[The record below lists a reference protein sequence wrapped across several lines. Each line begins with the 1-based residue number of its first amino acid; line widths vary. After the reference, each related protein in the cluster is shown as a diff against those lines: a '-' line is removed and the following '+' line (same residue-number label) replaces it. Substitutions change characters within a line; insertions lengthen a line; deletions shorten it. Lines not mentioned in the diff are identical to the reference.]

1 MIVSLN
7 WLCEYLDGAAHAAL
21 AKRHDELVDRLT
33 MSGLNHEGTEPVGDD
48 QAIDLEVTSNRADC
62 LGHIGVAREVSVL
75 LDIPLSV
82 PDPQPVTGTEAIDKL
97 CNVEINSDKCFRY
110 TARLVK
116 GVKIGPSPDWMV
128 NRLAALGIESI
139 NNVVDI
145 TNYVMFECG
154 QPLHAYDFAK
164 LDGGKIIVRNANEK
178 EEFLAIDHKTY
189 PLDPAM
195 CMIADAKN
203 AVAIG
208 GVMGGADSEISDAT
222 TDVLVEAAYFDQ
234 LSVRK
239 TARQLNLHS
248 PSAFRFERDVDS
260 AQLDWASRR
269 CCELILELAGGTLC
283 EGMLDVGQPPAKLPD
298 VTLRFAQL
306 KRVLGIEI
314 PADVATEI
322 LSNLGLSIISSDKES
337 VTATAPSWRKDL
349 TREVDLVEEVGRIYG
364 FDKVPDDALVPMA
377 ASMRPKTDRVVD
389 KIRNVMTS
397 AGFDEA
403 MTATMV
409 PEKWA
414 TAFSPWTDQQPIISS
429 QPMLGVLEKA
439 SRNIGAV
446 SMLRRSLVP
455 SLIEARRINEFRG
468 NDDINLFE
476 TAKVYLHNPKSH
488 LPDQPTKLAIV
499 SGMDFFAIKGIV
511 ETIVAQL
518 SPKSKVVAEPCSDPL
533 FDPSQSANLSVD
545 GKRLGLVG
553 KVSASAQSDFRLRSP
568 ATVAEIDIAVL
579 ESLAVLIPIHENQSQ
594 FQPMSR
600 DFNFI
605 VENEIHWSDLENTI
619 LENGGQLIES
629 IDYRETFR
637 DPKKD
642 GENKK
647 RLLLSIVLRS
657 ATATL
662 TGEEAEVV
670 CKKIIGACE
679 KSHGAVLLG

>member
-248 PSAFRFERDVDS
+248 PSSFRFERDVDS

-283 EGMLDVGQPPAKLPD
+283 EGMIDVGQPPAKLPD

-446 SMLRRSLVP
+446 SMLRRSLE
-455 SLIEARRINEFRG
+455 L
-468 NDDINLFE
+468 D
-476 TAKVYLHNPKSH
+476 
-488 LPDQPTKLAIV
+488 
-499 SGMDFFAIKGIV
+499 
-511 ETIVAQL
+511 
-518 SPKSKVVAEPCSDPL
+518 
-533 FDPSQSANLSVD
+533 
-545 GKRLGLVG
+545 
-553 KVSASAQSDFRLRSP
+553 
-568 ATVAEIDIAVL
+568 
-579 ESLAVLIPIHENQSQ
+579 
-594 FQPMSR
+594 
-600 DFNFI
+600 
-605 VENEIHWSDLENTI
+605 
-619 LENGGQLIES
+619 
-629 IDYRETFR
+629 
-637 DPKKD
+637 
-642 GENKK
+642 
-647 RLLLSIVLRS
+647 
-657 ATATL
+657 
-662 TGEEAEVV
+662 
-670 CKKIIGACE
+670 
-679 KSHGAVLLG
+679 